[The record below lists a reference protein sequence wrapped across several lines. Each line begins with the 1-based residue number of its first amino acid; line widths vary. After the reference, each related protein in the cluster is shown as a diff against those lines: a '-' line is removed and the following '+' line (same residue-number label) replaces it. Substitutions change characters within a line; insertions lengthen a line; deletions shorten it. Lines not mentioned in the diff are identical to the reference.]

1 MKYVLIS
8 LFTLILWSCSST
20 LHKRQV
26 SQVASSRAVAS
37 ENSESWK
44 QCYMWK
50 KKSCFKKHPYQSVDR
65 KWYEFE
71 YQYLNRR
78 NEIHVEYNQCV
89 IDAGKYCS
97 EKHEQYETA
106 EAMDTLKSEQKLAED
121 LKEISEN
128 TIWRNISIPGI
139 DLSSE
144 KIRQIFEFVTRMKA
158 IHSEIVTKAEEG
170 GYQFQENS
178 LDAIHGFGMSLTG
191 SAFAGLG
198 VEIRHEA
205 VIHDGI
211 MAVFCAPGLE
221 VITDV
226 GLALELSLVKTLGC
240 KDNAH
245 YKGKFLSMSFGAS
258 AETLGLPVSGSI
270 SYSLGVNLTKYLD
283 DMVKLKKAGKFSTRA
298 LAKELVRISQLHNQE
313 IIDLSGNPEQ
323 AWSILFFS
331 QFLSRSVEDKET
343 SLELNERM
351 KEIER
356 DRVQMEN
363 IRSLSHLLKL
373 VVQNAMTSPIFKNGK
388 FPNLFLALYELTKQM
403 SGCDSANLSAGLS
416 LSLAPVSAGFSM
428 HHYYKVTEV
437 DLRDVLYLATFGPR
451 TLMALKLGPKEF
463 ERFKNSLFNILKI
476 IPDYVFNKCLPE
488 STQKFYLDG
497 KNIIELM
504 KQD

>member
-1 MKYVLIS
+1 MRYILLF
-8 LFTLILWSCSST
+8 LFTMLLWSCSST
-20 LHKRQV
+20 LHK
-26 SQVASSRAVAS
+26 SQEKKAPVRALAS
-37 ENSESWK
+37 EASEGWK

-50 KKSCFKKHPYQSVDR
+50 KKSCFKKHPYQSVKR

-78 NEIHVEYNQCV
+78 NKLHVEYNQCV
-89 IDAGKYCS
+89 IEAGKYCS
-97 EKHEQYETA
+97 EKYEQYETA
-106 EAMDTLKSEQKLAED
+106 QVMDTLKSEQKLAED
-121 LKEISEN
+121 LKEIAEN
-128 TIWRNISIPGI
+128 SLWKNISIPGI

-158 IHSEIVTKAEEG
+158 IHTEIVAKVEEG
-170 GYQFQENS
+170 GYQIQESS
-178 LDAIHGFGMSLTG
+178 LNALHGFGLSLTG

-226 GLALELSLVKTLGC
+226 GIALELSLVKTLGC
-240 KDNAH
+240 MNNAH

-258 AETLGLPVSGSI
+258 AETLGLPVSGSV
-270 SYSLGVNLTKYLD
+270 SYSLGVNLTKYLQN
-283 DMVKLKKAGKFSTRA
+283 MVKLKKTGQFSTRL
-298 LAKELVRISQLHNQE
+298 LAKEIIELSSLSSQQMIE
-313 IIDLSGNPEQ
+313 MTGNPQ
-323 AWSILFFS
+323 NAWSVLFFS
-331 QFLSRSVEDKET
+331 QFLSRSIEEKDP
-343 SLELNERM
+343 SLELNRRM
-351 KEIER
+351 KEIEE
-356 DRVQMEN
+356 DKMPLEN
-363 IRSLSHLLKL
+363 IKSLSHLLKL
-373 VVQNAMTSPIFKNGK
+373 VVQNAMTSPIFKNGG
-388 FPNLFLALYELTKQM
+388 FPNLFLALHEMTKQM

-428 HHYYKVTEV
+428 HHYYRVAEV

-451 TLMALKLGPKEF
+451 ALMTLNLEAKEF
-463 ERFKNSLFNILKI
+463 ERFKKALMNILNI
-476 IPDYVFNKCLPE
+476 IPDYLYNKCVPE

-504 KQD
+504 KED